1 MFVPLAWKEQLFQFF
16 AEIPVIVKYPHNAI
30 LDDVGHKR
38 DVFVRLS
45 ILKYGKI
52 ENVTSGIKKKS
63 EKGGFLAKKL
73 YLRNGITKNLRIWES
88 SN

>member
-1 MFVPLAWKEQLFQFF
+1 MLVSLTRKEELFQLV

-52 ENVTSGIKKKS
+52 GNVTSGFQKKCK
-63 EKGGFLAKKL
+63 KGGFLEKKL
-73 YLRNGITKNLRIWES
+73 YLRNGITKNLRI
-88 SN
+88 

>member
-1 MFVPLAWKEQLFQFF
+1 MLVPLTGKKQLFQLVT
-16 AEIPVIVKYPHNAI
+16 EIPVIVKYPHNAI

-52 ENVTSGIKKKS
+52 ENVTSGFQKKCK
-63 EKGGFLAKKL
+63 KGGFLEKKL
-73 YLRNGITKNLRIWES
+73 YLRNGITKNLRV
-88 SN
+88 

>member
-1 MFVPLAWKEQLFQFF
+1 MLVSLTKKEELFQLV
-16 AEIPVIVKYPHNAI
+16 AEIPVVVKYPHDAV

-52 ENVTSGIKKKS
+52 ENVT
-63 EKGGFLAKKL
+63 
-73 YLRNGITKNLRIWES
+73 
-88 SN
+88 